1 MASLIKSPNYIPVK
15 NKVDFDIDV
24 ITYYNQYYATEYET
38 QQRRILRNYYS
49 NLQVTNNWN
58 KNPFIANP
66 NIKYN
71 FFYANNQSWLIAT
84 NLKQKTSTVYMKI
97 NNCWQFFR
105 CFKNTPENCNIIKN
119 LNSKSIS
126 N

>member
-1 MASLIKSPNYIPVK
+1 MANLIKSPNYIPVK
-15 NKVDFDIDV
+15 TKADFDIDV

-49 NLQVTNNWN
+49 NLEVTNNWN

-71 FFYANNQSWLIAT
+71 FIYANNQSWLIAT
-84 NLKQKTSTVYMKI
+84 NLKQKISTIYMKI
-97 NNCWQFFR
+97 NNCWQFCR
-105 CFKNTPENCNIIKN
+105 CFKNSPENCAIIQN
-119 LNSKSIS
+119 LASKSTK